1 MSLWRYT
8 AIETFNYRYKALEHY
23 QSCEESIQLLSRSAD
38 KGTLSMENVW
48 VFFYGTFM
56 SAKILREYGINCEA
70 TIPAK
75 LNGYELSIRPRVN
88 LKKNESCVSYGGLAH
103 ISHQDI
109 SRLYSDLND
118 KFGITYYP
126 YPVIAELADG
136 SLKPALCYIS
146 FDIRDSLADPDY
158 VNKLARCATGLEA
171 PEAYIGHIKSFM
183 QLAEQGA
190 AADGDKLRR

>member
-1 MSLWRYT
+1 
-8 AIETFNYRYKALEHY
+8 
-23 QSCEESIQLLSRSAD
+23 
-38 KGTLSMENVW
+38 MENVW

-88 LKKNESCVSYGGLAH
+88 LKKNDSCVSYGGLAH

-136 SLKPALCYIS
+136 GLKPALCYIS

-158 VNKLARCATGLEA
+158 VNELARCATELEA
-171 PEAYIGHIKSFM
+171 PEAYIRHIKSFM

-190 AADGDKLRR
+190 AADADKLRR